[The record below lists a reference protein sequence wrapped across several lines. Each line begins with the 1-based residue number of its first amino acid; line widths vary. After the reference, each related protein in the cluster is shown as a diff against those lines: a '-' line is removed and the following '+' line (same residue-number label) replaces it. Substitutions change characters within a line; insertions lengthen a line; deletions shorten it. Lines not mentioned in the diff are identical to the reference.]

1 MYRRRHAACHRRT
14 PYKMQLPTFCVHPH
28 LKKTHP
34 KFFKSSVENLRKWY
48 PKPSKST
55 PGGSQRRSQEQV
67 SKKTPK
73 SQKNSPPFESLFRP
87 WDRLWR
93 HLFFNVFWGPS
104 RRGLFRIW
112 EPRRPPKWRP
122 LGVMF
127 ETLAENL
134 EYVIFEDHSM
144 VLAGPGTHN

>member
-1 MYRRRHAACHRRT
+1 MVPKTVKIHPRRVPEA
-14 PYKMQLPTFCVHPH
+14 LPASGLEKDTKIV
-28 LKKTHP
+28 KKP
-34 KFFKSSVENLRKWY
+34 
-48 PKPSKST
+48 
-55 PGGSQRRSQEQV
+55 
-67 SKKTPK
+67 
-73 SQKNSPPFESLFRP
+73 PPFESLFRP

-104 RRGLFRIW
+104 RRDLFRIW
-112 EPRRPPKWRP
+112 EPRKPPKWRP

>member
-1 MYRRRHAACHRRT
+1 MVPKTVKIQPRRVPEALPGAGLEKYTKKLNLAT
-14 PYKMQLPTFCVHPH
+14 PSWEPF
-28 LKKTHP
+28 
-34 KFFKSSVENLRKWY
+34 
-48 PKPSKST
+48 ST
-55 PGGSQRRSQEQV
+55 LGPILEA
-67 SKKTPK
+67 PI
-73 SQKNSPPFESLFRP
+73 FY
-87 WDRLWR
+87 
-93 HLFFNVFWGPS
+93 VFWGPS

-112 EPRRPPKWRP
+112 EPRKPPKWRP